1 MAQPDTFNGSK
12 ILIKIGDGSDPEV
25 FATKCTI
32 NASRSVQGTATTV
45 DTVVPDCE
53 DPDAP
58 AWTER
63 EKDAL
68 SYTLTGDGVH
78 DAGDIEFFTEFL
90 EQAAS
95 RNCQVIVADG
105 IAGAFSLTGK
115 FHLTDYQVSGARKE
129 KAQGSMTFISDG
141 VVTRAAVPVA

>member
-1 MAQPDTFNGSK
+1 MAQPKTFNGSK
-12 ILIKIGDGSDPEV
+12 ILIKIGDGADPET

-45 DTVVPDCE
+45 DTVVPDCD

-78 DAGDIEFFTEFL
+78 DAGDIEFFATFL
-90 EQAAS
+90 EEAGS
-95 RNCQVIVADG
+95 RNCQVFIADG
-105 IAGAFSLTGK
+105 VQGAYMLSGK
-115 FHLTDYQVSGARKE
+115 FHLTDWQASGARKE
-129 KAQGSMTFISDG
+129 KTQGSMTFVSDG
-141 VVTRAAVPVA
+141 VITRQAAAG